1 MASIKGTETE
11 KNLLKAFAG
20 ESQARNRYVY
30 AASVARKAGQNQI
43 ADVFEETARNEQE
56 HAKVF
61 FKFLEGGPL
70 EITATYPA
78 GVIGDTKANL
88 EAAAAGEHEEWTEL
102 YPAFAEIAKKEGFPL
117 VAAAFT
123 MIARVEKEHEAR
135 YRKLC
140 ERLVAEGLWKRD
152 KPVRWKCD
160 NCGYIHE
167 GPEPPEKCPACQ
179 HPKAHFAENADNY

>member
-11 KNLLKAFAG
+11 RNLLKAFAG

-30 AASVARKAGQNQI
+30 FAKVARKAGLVQI
-43 ADVFEETARNEQE
+43 ADIFEETAANEEQ

-61 FKFLEGGPL
+61 FKHLEGGMV
-70 EITATYPA
+70 EITASYPA

-88 EAAAAGEHEEWTEL
+88 EASAAGEHEEWTEL
-102 YPAFAEIAKKEGFPL
+102 YPAFAETAKKEGFPL

-135 YRKLC
+135 YRKLA
-140 ERLVAEGLWKRD
+140 ERLAKDALWKREQ
-152 KPVRWKCD
+152 PVRWKCT
-160 NCGYIHE
+160 NCGYVHE
-167 GPEPPEKCPACQ
+167 GNEPPEKCPACQ
-179 HPKAHFAENADNY
+179 HPKGYFEPKADNF